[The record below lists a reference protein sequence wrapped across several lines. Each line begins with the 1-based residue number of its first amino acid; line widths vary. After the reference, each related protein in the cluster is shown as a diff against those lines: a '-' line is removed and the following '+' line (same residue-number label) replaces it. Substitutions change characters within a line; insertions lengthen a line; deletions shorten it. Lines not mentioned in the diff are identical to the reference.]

1 VFTSSKLFAACP
13 VVLALAITGCGASV
27 SSNNGNN
34 GGGSAPQ
41 FTPVG
46 IQGQYEVEAIS
57 AANPGSVSLIEVNFN
72 QTDTSV
78 SASKGNVVVIGG
90 TQNTSTGVITLQ
102 TVGGECDNHAL
113 GQDTVQGTFSAA
125 AQANITLT
133 EYNSG
138 TATANVTFSSDG
150 SKITSG
156 SYSVPAQCTDP
167 ADSGTVI
174 GVRVPQF
181 SGSYAGML
189 TSSSLGT
196 NAFIVTVSQSGVSMN
211 VRGTMSGTPFI
222 MSGSVVGAIFDVAGT
237 ISGQSMEALGLYDIV
252 NNDFVI
258 YDNQGNYL
266 GQLNAGTNPQA
277 AMKSTVRLKAP
288 QFLRIDQLDY

>member
-1 VFTSSKLFAACP
+1 MFTSSKLFAACP

-27 SSNNGNN
+27 SGNN
-34 GGGSAPQ
+34 GSNAPQ

-46 IQGQYEVEAIS
+46 VEGQYEVEAIS
-57 AANPGSVSLIEVNFN
+57 AANPSSVSLIEVNFN

-113 GQDTVQGTFSAA
+113 GQDTVEGSFSAA
-125 AQANITLT
+125 TQANITLT
-133 EYNSG
+133 ENNSG

-156 SYSVPAQCTDP
+156 SYSVPAQCTYP

-174 GVRVPQF
+174 GVKVPQF

-196 NAFIVTVSQSGVSMN
+196 NAFIVTVSQSGLSLN
-211 VRGTMSGTPFI
+211 VNGTMSGTPFT
-222 MSGSVVGAIFDVAGT
+222 MSGSVVGATFDVTGT
-237 ISGQSMEALGLYDIV
+237 ISGQSMEALGLYDLV

-266 GQLNAGTNPQA
+266 GQLQAGTNPQA
-277 AMKSTVRLKAP
+277 AIKSTARLKAA
-288 QFLRIDQLDY
+288 QFLRIDQSNY

>member
-1 VFTSSKLFAACP
+1 MFTSSKLFAACP

-27 SSNNGNN
+27 NGNN
-34 GGGSAPQ
+34 GSNGGQ

-46 IQGQYEVEAIS
+46 VEGQYEVEAIS
-57 AANPGSVSLIEVNFN
+57 AANPSSVSLIEVNFN

-102 TVGGECDNHAL
+102 TVGGECDNHVL
-113 GQDTVQGTFSAA
+113 GLDTVQGTFSAA
-125 AQANITLT
+125 TQANITLT
-133 EYNSG
+133 EDNSG

-156 SYSVPAQCTDP
+156 SYSVPAQCNYP

-174 GVRVPQF
+174 GVKVPQF

-196 NAFIVTVSQSGVSMN
+196 NAFIVTVSQSGLSLNVS
-211 VRGTMSGTPFI
+211 GTMNGTPFT
-222 MSGSVVGAIFDVAGT
+222 MSGSVVGATFDVTGT
-237 ISGQSMEALGLYDIV
+237 ISGQSMEALGLYDLV

-266 GQLNAGTNPQA
+266 GQLQAGTNPQA
-277 AMKSTVRLKAP
+277 AIKSTARLKAA
-288 QFLRIDQLDY
+288 QFLRIDQSNY